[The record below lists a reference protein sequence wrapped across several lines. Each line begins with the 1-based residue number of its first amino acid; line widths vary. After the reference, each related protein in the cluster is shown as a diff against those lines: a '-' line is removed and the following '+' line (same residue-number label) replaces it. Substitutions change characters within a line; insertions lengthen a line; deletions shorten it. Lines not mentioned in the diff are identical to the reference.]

1 MHSDSAAQQYEQ
13 ALALAEAGQHEQAL
27 EQIVNY
33 LQVMPNDGKAFNDA
47 GTLLFCMQ
55 RGRDAIRRHVIHCRE
70 QRSGGQAYDRKYDYE
85 FQCFFHAGFRAR
97 A

>member
-55 RGRDAIRRHVIHCRE
+55 RGRDAIVYFEKALQLCEGDSRKGALKKRQHCLLL
-70 QRSGGQAYDRKYDYE
+70 
-85 FQCFFHAGFRAR
+85 
-97 A
+97 